1 MATYFSNFPTIDY
14 NLSLLPNSVQATDI
28 TRRFILRDFYKRN
41 ILSFFTYDIA
51 EGERPDLVA
60 FNLYGDPM
68 LDWLILLPNEI
79 LDPYYQWPLTTN
91 QFNDYI
97 RKKYGSVSTAMA
109 ETHRYEQIIRQRSN
123 YTNADGE
130 TITIPEQTLIV
141 DQTTYTSLSPSS
153 RKLISKYDYESAL
166 NDKRR
171 NISIIEPSQAPGIV
185 ELFRNLY
192 A

>member
-1 MATYFSNFPTIDY
+1 MATYFSNFPTINY
-14 NLSLLPNSVQATDI
+14 NLPSLPNSVQATDI

-68 LDWLILLPNEI
+68 LDWLVLLPNEI
-79 LDPYYQWPLTTN
+79 LDPHYQWPLTTN

-97 RKKYGSVSTAMA
+97 RKKYGSISTAMA
-109 ETHRYEQIIRQRSN
+109 QSHRYEQIIRQRST
-123 YTNADGE
+123 YTNNDGE

-153 RKLISKYDYESAL
+153 RKLISKYDYESGL
-166 NDKRR
+166 NERRR

-192 A
+192 K